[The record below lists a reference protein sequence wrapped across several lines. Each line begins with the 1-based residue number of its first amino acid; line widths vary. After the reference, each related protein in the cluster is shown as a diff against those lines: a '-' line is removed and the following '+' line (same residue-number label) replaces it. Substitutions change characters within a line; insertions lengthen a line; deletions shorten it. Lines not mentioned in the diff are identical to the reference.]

1 MGDVKATVFVDVTD
15 PWSYIGATRFTR
27 AAATFTILT
36 GEPVRTTLR
45 AHLLEP
51 DAPSSGRP
59 LMEALAE
66 RLGGADKAELLNI
79 RVRGA
84 ARITGI
90 DLNFEEAV
98 EANSF
103 DAWRLLTWADEAGP
117 GVQHDLAQQ
126 LWRAH
131 LLEGADIGDHGV
143 LATRAAL
150 VGLDLET
157 AEALLASTEY
167 GDAVRSQHETSL
179 ELGIDQLPAIVVED
193 EWSITGVHS
202 QHDYVESLDRVRH
215 ERDRGGDWSE
225 SG

>member
-1 MGDVKATVFVDVTD
+1 MVGVKATLFVDVTD
-15 PWSYIGATRFTR
+15 PWSYIGATRFSR
-27 AAATFTILT
+27 AAATYTILT
-36 GEPVRTTLR
+36 GEPVRMTLR

-51 DAPSSGRP
+51 DVPSTGRP
-59 LMEALAE
+59 LMAALAE

-90 DLNFEEAV
+90 DLNFEDAV

-117 GVQHDLAQQ
+117 GVQFELAQQ
-126 LWRAH
+126 LWRAY
-131 LLEGADIGDHGV
+131 LLEGADIGSHDV

-167 GDAVRSQHETSL
+167 GDAVRTQHETSVG
-179 ELGIDQLPAIVVED
+179 LGVDHLPAVVLD
-193 EWSITGVHS
+193 DSWSVEGVQS
-202 QHDYVESLDRVRH
+202 QHDYVQALDRVRH
-215 ERDRGGDWSE
+215 DRDRGADWR
-225 SG
+225 